1 MGKKSIGEEEQSRVC
16 FDHLE
21 DWVRVK
27 IQEWVQELL
36 EEEVRE
42 LLGRDRHER
51 RREVDAPSGY
61 RNGYGQERK
70 VTLSCGT
77 IRVRR
82 PRVRDLEEHFESR
95 VLPLFAKRTRTVRD
109 LIPEL
114 YLHGLAQGDFD
125 LALRGLLGE
134 EAALSA
140 STVSRLK
147 EKWQAELEVWQS
159 RSLED
164 LEVVYLWADG
174 VYVKAGLEKD
184 KAVLLVIVAALSDGS
199 KMILSVTSG
208 YRESTESWSAVLRD
222 LKRRGLSCPRL
233 VIADGH
239 LGIWAAL
246 RNVYPE
252 AQEQRCWNHRIVN
265 VLTKIP
271 KRAHKS
277 ALLMLRQIPY
287 AQTRKEAERLKG
299 RFQQWSRK
307 NGFTQAADL
316 IDRDWERMVTF
327 YNYPKKQ
334 WQHLRTTNPV
344 ESPFS
349 ALRLRTD
356 AARRFKKVDNA
367 QALIW
372 KMLLVAEKRF
382 RRLKDP
388 HLTTDVYQGAKF
400 IDGVAVQP
408 ADEEKAA

>member
-1 MGKKSIGEEEQSRVC
+1 MGQKSIGEEEQSRFC

-21 DWVRVK
+21 EWVREK
-27 IQEWVQELL
+27 IQYWAQELL
-36 EEEVRE
+36 EDEVSE
-42 LLGRDRHER
+42 LLGRSRYER
-51 RREVDAPSGY
+51 RGEIDAPSGY
-61 RNGYGQERK
+61 RNGYGKKRR

-82 PRVRDLEEHFESR
+82 PRVRDLEKRLEGR
-95 VLPLFAKRTRTVRD
+95 VLPLFAKRTATVRD

-147 EKWQAELEVWQS
+147 EKWRSELEVWQS
-159 RSLED
+159 RSLDD
-164 LEVVYLWADG
+164 LEVVYVGADG

-184 KAVLLVIVAALSDGS
+184 KAVLLVVLAALSDGS
-199 KMILSVTSG
+199 KIILSVTSG
-208 YRESTESWSAVLRD
+208 YRESTDSWSEVLRD
-222 LKRRGLSCPRL
+222 LKRRGLGCPRL
-233 VIADGH
+233 VTADGH
-239 LGIWAAL
+239 LEIWAAL

-271 KRAHKS
+271 KRAHQS
-277 ALLMLRQIPY
+277 ALLLLRQIPY
-287 AQTRKEAERLKG
+287 AESRQEAERLKG
-299 RFQQWSRK
+299 CFQPWSRK

-316 IDRDWERMVTF
+316 LDRDWERMGTF

-349 ALRLRTD
+349 GLRLRTD
-356 AARRFKKVDNA
+356 AARRFKQVSNA
-367 QALIW
+367 QAVIW

-388 HLTTDVYQGAKF
+388 HLTKDVYRGAQF
-400 IDGVAVQP
+400 EDGVAIQP
-408 ADEEKAA
+408 ATEEKAA